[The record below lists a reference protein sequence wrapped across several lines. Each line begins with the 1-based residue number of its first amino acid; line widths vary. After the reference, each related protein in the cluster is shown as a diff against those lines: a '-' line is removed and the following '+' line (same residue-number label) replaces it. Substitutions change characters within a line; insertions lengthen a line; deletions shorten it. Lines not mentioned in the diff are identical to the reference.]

1 MSDTHAGRIVQEQMK
16 SGSNCCQ
23 AVIIAASKVFD
34 IPVQPDIMAA
44 ASMFGG
50 GMGSGCSCGALT
62 GMIMASGVF
71 EQYAKHPMGIK
82 LSQELHDQF
91 KKQFGA
97 TCCRVIKSRRSSLA
111 NIGNRACIELTSKAA
126 DLLIKEWEGILDAG
140 TLASINNYSN
150 IK

>member
-1 MSDTHAGRIVQEQMK
+1 MRNTAASKIVQEQMK
-16 SGSNCCQ
+16 KGKNCCQ
-23 AVIIAASKVFD
+23 AVIIAASEFYS

-71 EQYAKHPMGIK
+71 EQYGSHPLGDK
-82 LSQELHDQF
+82 LPGELHDEF
-91 KKQFGA
+91 KNQFGA
-97 TCCRVIKSRRSSLA
+97 TCCRVIKSRRGSLA

-126 DLLIKEWEGILDAG
+126 DLLIHEWEGILDGSG
-140 TLASINNYSN
+140 TATINNHTN
-150 IK
+150 VK